1 MIRRWRRFFHCFLM
15 WKTSGLGVIAA
26 VKATRRYHRKFL
38 G

>member
-1 MIRRWRRFFHCFLM
+1 MIRRWKRFFRCFLM